1 MRLVEADLPG
11 VYVAEPEP
19 VADERGL
26 FARTFSRDDFEEW
39 GLDPVV
45 AQCSTSFNE
54 RAGTLRGMH
63 YQAGAAEETKL
74 VRCTRGSMFDVAVD
88 MRPVSPTYLRWTGT
102 TLTADNRRALYVP
115 KGFAHGFL
123 TLEDATEVL
132 YQISAPYQ
140 PGTAQG
146 VRWDD
151 PAIGITWPHRPR
163 MMSDRDATY
172 PLLLD
177 SSLTDT
183 AG

>member
-1 MRLVEADLPG
+1 MRLVDTNLPG
-11 VYVAEPEP
+11 VYVVEPAP

-26 FARTFSRDDFEEW
+26 FARTFSTDDFDEW

-54 RAGTLRGMH
+54 RDGTLRGMH

-88 MRPVSPTYLRWTGT
+88 MRLGSPTYLRWTGSI
-102 TLTADNRRALYVP
+102 LTADNRRALYVP

-123 TLEDATEVL
+123 TLEDATEVF
-132 YQISAPYQ
+132 YQISEPYQ

-151 PAIGITWPHRPR
+151 PAIAIEWPEQPR
-163 MMSDRDATY
+163 VISDRDASY
-172 PLLLD
+172 
-177 SSLTDT
+177 SSLSEV
-183 AG
+183 AR

>member
-1 MRLVEADLPG
+1 MRLVDTDLPG
-11 VYVAEPEP
+11 VYVVEPEP
-19 VADERGL
+19 AADERGL

-45 AQCSTSFNE
+45 AQCSTSFNQ

-88 MRPVSPTYLRWTGT
+88 MRHRSPTYLRWTGT
-102 TLTADNRRALYVP
+102 TLTANNRRALYVP

-123 TLEDATEVL
+123 TLEDTTEVF

-140 PGTAQG
+140 PGAAQG
-146 VRWDD
+146 LRWDD
-151 PAIGITWPHRPR
+151 PAIGIAWPVPPQVI
-163 MMSDRDATY
+163 SARDAQH
-172 PLLLD
+172 PFLD
-177 SSLTDT
+177 RLAT
-183 AG
+183 